1 MGRMLTVSAFLWR
14 NCPTENHCKLV
25 FLWGIIIGRKQ
36 RLGGYLVERE
46 RYMISDAAAIVN
58 VEAHVLRY
66 WEEELELDIPRNEMG
81 HRYYTKENLAQFL
94 KIKELKEKGYQLKAI
109 KMLVQSPETMN
120 AVVSEESA
128 QRGVSVRVH
137 NELAENQEAAM
148 RNRMEQFQMM
158 MTTIVKNAIAE
169 NNPTLGHEIGE
180 QVGDR
185 VLKHM
190 NYLMREQDEQEEER
204 YRKLDEM
211 IRNYQK
217 NGRKERKAAKK
228 EAKQMEKKAKLLS
241 RNRKLNPNQA

>member
-1 MGRMLTVSAFLWR
+1 
-14 NCPTENHCKLV
+14 
-25 FLWGIIIGRKQ
+25 
-36 RLGGYLVERE
+36 
-46 RYMISDAAAIVN
+46 
-58 VEAHVLRY
+58 
-66 WEEELELDIPRNEMG
+66 
-81 HRYYTKENLAQFL
+81 
-94 KIKELKEKGYQLKAI
+94 
-109 KMLVQSPETMN
+109 
-120 AVVSEESA
+120 
-128 QRGVSVRVH
+128 
-137 NELAENQEAAM
+137 
-148 RNRMEQFQMM
+148 MM
-158 MTTIVKNAIAE
+158 MTNIVKNAIAE

-217 NGRKERKAAKK
+217 SGRKERKAAKK